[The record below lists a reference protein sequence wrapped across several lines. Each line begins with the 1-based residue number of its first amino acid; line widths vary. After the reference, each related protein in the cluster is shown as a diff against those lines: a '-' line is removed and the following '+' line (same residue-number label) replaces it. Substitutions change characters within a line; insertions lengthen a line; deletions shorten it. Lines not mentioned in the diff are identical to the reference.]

1 MKKIFIV
8 IFISFFFFN
17 LVHSKENIKLKEKIV
32 MICTGDLTGKNRI
45 TSLEPKKFV
54 DEYSVTLNTLKNNEE
69 TNKIPK
75 NNFIDYY
82 KDNPVRTVELI
93 NSNYPTER
101 IVLVSQDLLKR
112 EGGNVNGKLR
122 PKNMNPEFY
131 KLLYPTGI
139 GKVYYSELWFENNI
153 INLRYKFIHNLS
165 PPQIQ
170 SNNISISLNTGSYRS
185 NVMAQITE
193 GRFKNEKFHYN
204 FNGFCNVDNIVSYLN
219 NLKTDSKGS
228 FSYNYLFFL
237 LIIIGITIFVYKQGP
252 KKKRKTK

>member
-1 MKKIFIV
+1 
-8 IFISFFFFN
+8 
-17 LVHSKENIKLKEKIV
+17 
-32 MICTGDLTGKNRI
+32 MICTGETGKNRI

-82 KDNPVRTVELI
+82 KDNPVRTNLLI
-93 NSNYPTER
+93 QIILLKR

-153 INLRYKFIHNLS
+153 INLYKFIHNLS

-170 SNNISISLNTGSYRS
+170 SNNISISLNT
-185 NVMAQITE
+185 V
-193 GRFKNEKFHYN
+193 
-204 FNGFCNVDNIVSYLN
+204 
-219 NLKTDSKGS
+219 
-228 FSYNYLFFL
+228 
-237 LIIIGITIFVYKQGP
+237 
-252 KKKRKTK
+252 